1 MRVVNLSDKKGKSGI
16 ERFLESLDSTDSFTF
31 KTSGSTG
38 TPKKLKFTKEQ
49 LEKSAK
55 QTAKAFDLNEK
66 SILLCPLSPSY
77 VAGRMMLVRAWYLDA
92 ELVYT
97 DGVKNPF
104 EIAGSYKITFA
115 AFVPLQ
121 LENMLAD
128 GESIE
133 WLNSMKTIIVGG
145 APVHDNLLE
154 SIREKLTVPV
164 YQTYGMT
171 ETLTHV
177 AIRRLNGAQAS
188 EYYKPLSG
196 VKLGVDDSNCLKL
209 KSPVTEG
216 WMQTNDVVELKDEG
230 FAWIG
235 RKDFIINSGGHKIS
249 PEKVESYLVKKLG
262 IVCAVV
268 GLPNQQLGEKAVLAI
283 EGFQS
288 FLSHAKL
295 TELLKDAVHAYEI
308 PKEVVLVSRIPRLKN
323 EKMDRLAL
331 KKMLT

>member
-1 MRVVNLSDKKGKSGI
+1 MRVVNLSDKKGKGSI
-16 ERFLESLDSTDSFTF
+16 ERFLESLDTTDTFTF

-38 TPKKLKFTKEQ
+38 TPKKLKFTKRQ
-49 LEKSAK
+49 LMKSAE
-55 QTAKAFDLNEK
+55 QTANAFDLDGK
-66 SILLCPLSPSY
+66 SILLCPLSPDY

-104 EIAGSYKITFA
+104 EIAGTYKVSFA

-121 LENMLAD
+121 LEAMLKSDDA
-128 GESIE
+128 IE
-133 WLNSMKTIIVGG
+133 WLNQMGTIIVGG
-145 APVHDNLLE
+145 AAVHSGLLDR
-154 SIREKLTVPV
+154 IREKLTVPV
-164 YQTYGMT
+164 YHTYGMT

-177 AIRRLNGAQAS
+177 AIRRLNGAEAS
-188 EYYKPLSG
+188 EYYQPLKG
-196 VKLGVDDSNCLKL
+196 VELNLDTDNCLKL
-209 KSPVTEG
+209 KSPVTDD
-216 WMQTNDVVELKDEG
+216 WVQTTDVVEMKNGG
-230 FAWIG
+230 FAWVG
-235 RKDFIINSGGHKIS
+235 RKDFIINSGGYKIS
-249 PEKVESYLVKKLG
+249 PEKVESYLAKELDV
-262 IVCAVV
+262 VCAVV

-288 FLSHAKL
+288 FLSHTKL
-295 TELLKDAVHAYEI
+295 TDILKDVVHPYEI